1 MNRSIK
7 HEPSPNAIAASCV
20 AQPHHAK
27 PGAPPQLAR
36 ACWATHG
43 THLGALVEL
52 RLEVGVGLAQ
62 PLPAAATA
70 KRRLPN
76 RVRAPQ
82 HFEWPRCSDGSTEA
96 ASPGAW
102 RARMRAL
109 IKMGYGSLFRA
120 TNSTAALPFGMIGLP
135 CDTGTC
141 ALIACTTSTTARV
154 NDKLPLPRML
164 GR

>member
-7 HEPSPNAIAASCV
+7 HEPSPNAIAASCA

-27 PGAPPQLAR
+27 FGPPPQAR
-36 ACWATHG
+36 GACWATHG

-109 IKMGYGSLFRA
+109 IKMGYGSWFRA